1 MESRKMRNVTEQEA
15 EEWMA
20 LAQQHG
26 FASKEGFALGRFIVE
41 PTEVPKEI
49 SLLVITP
56 IPADLYTEN
65 LQTKTPPIE
74 FDRTAEGQIIL
85 PGRWWQHMFE
95 RTSEDPEIPEDVRR
109 NAQRMSRHS
118 FVPDTF
124 LPVATETIS
133 ILAPDAS
140 GKLVPTEVVPPGG
153 RISFM
158 LERQEEA

>member
-1 MESRKMRNVTEQEA
+1 MAQDQTQEIT
-15 EEWMA
+15 M
-20 LAQQHG
+20 HG
-26 FASKEGFALGRFIVE
+26 SG
-41 PTEVPKEI
+41 
-49 SLLVITP
+49 
-56 IPADLYTEN
+56 
-65 LQTKTPPIE
+65 TK
-74 FDRTAEGQIIL
+74 L
-85 PGRWWQHMFE
+85 WWQHMFE

-124 LPVATETIS
+124 LPVTTETIS

-140 GKLVPTEVVPPGG
+140 GKLVPTEALPPGG